1 MSNPRGK
8 LARLGSRAVPR
19 HTWKAEIEWYKQNFH
34 GFLHISLLGPIIV
47 IFLTAPYV
55 IARQNTII
63 MAITWGIIGGFSI
76 TIGYHRL
83 WAHRSFSAC
92 LGIRIA
98 LAVVGAAQ
106 NQWPILWWVKHHRA
120 HHKYTDTDQDPYN
133 ATRGLLFSH
142 IGWLLG
148 LNENSWGPVDV
159 SDLKKDPVVVWQ
171 ARLYWPIVIT
181 VGILLPGAIAHY
193 GWGDWKGGILYAGL
207 ARIIITQHI
216 TFLINSV
223 AHAPWAGTQPYSA
236 STTARNIPLLA
247 ILTLGEANHNFHHV
261 FPADYRNGVNWN
273 EPDFSRWIIWLWG
286 RLGWANDLNIAS
298 PFEIERARSN
308 QLKGR
313 TERQRDSHEDIQALS
328 KLPQISWE
336 DFRKRSDDANNLT
349 CISGVIYDV
358 ADFMDDHPGGRDL
371 IQQSLGKDATDL
383 YHGSHLHSSH
393 ADDILKGLQVF
404 ILEDSGH

>member
-1 MSNPRGK
+1 MSKQRGK
-8 LARLGSRAVPR
+8 LVRPGSRAVPR
-19 HTWKAEIEWYKQNFH
+19 HSWKAELGWYRQNFH
-34 GFLHISLLGPIIV
+34 GFLHMSLLGPILI
-47 IFLTAPYV
+47 IKLTAPYV
-55 IARQNTII
+55 IARQNTVI
-63 MAITWGIIGGFSI
+63 MAIAWGVIGGFSI

-106 NQWPILWWVKHHRA
+106 NQWPILWWAKHHRA

-148 LNENSWGPVDV
+148 LNENAWGPVDV
-159 SDLKKDPVVVWQ
+159 SDLKKDPVVIWQ
-171 ARLYWPIVIT
+171 DRLYWPILIT
-181 VGILLPGAIAHY
+181 VGILLPGTIAHY
-193 GWGDWKGGILYAGL
+193 GWNDWKGGILYAGL
-207 ARIIITQHI
+207 TRIIVTQHF

-223 AHAPWAGTQPYSA
+223 AHAPWAGTQPYSTG
-236 STTARNIPLLA
+236 TTARNNPFLA
-247 ILTLGEANHNFHHV
+247 ILTLGEANHNFHHA
-261 FPADYRNGVNWN
+261 FPADYRNGVSWN

-286 RLGWANDLNIAS
+286 KLGWANDLKIAS
-298 PFEIERARSN
+298 PLEIERARSN

-313 TERQRDSHEDIQALS
+313 PQRQRDS
-328 KLPQISWE
+328 LPLMSWK
-336 DFRKRSDDANNLT
+336 DFRKRSDDAHNLI
-349 CISGVIYDV
+349 CIDGGIYDV
-358 ADFMDDHPGGRDL
+358 ADFMDAHPGGRDM

-393 ADDILKGLQVF
+393 ADNILRALQVF
-404 ILEDSGH
+404 TLEDSRH